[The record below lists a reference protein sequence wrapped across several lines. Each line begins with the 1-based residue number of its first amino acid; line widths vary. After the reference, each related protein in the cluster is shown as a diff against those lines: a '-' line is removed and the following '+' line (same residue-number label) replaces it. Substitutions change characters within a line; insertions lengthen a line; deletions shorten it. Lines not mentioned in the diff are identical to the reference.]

1 MHSEIEEIKAEIEY
15 LKRHFNAASKLIQM
29 LTEEV
34 TKLRCEQDFLKE
46 ELLKVYDKS
55 LWN

>member
-1 MHSEIEEIKAEIEY
+1 MHPEIEKIKAELDY
-15 LKRHFNAASKLIQM
+15 LKRHFSAASKLIQL
-29 LTEEV
+29 LTEEL
-34 TKLRCEQDFLKE
+34 TKLRCEQDFLKA

>member
-1 MHSEIEEIKAEIEY
+1 MGSEMEDLKAEIEY
-15 LKRHFNAASKLIQM
+15 LKRHLSAASKLIQM

-34 TKLRCEQDFLKE
+34 TKLKCDQEFIKSE
-46 ELLKVYDKS
+46 LKVYDKS

>member
-1 MHSEIEEIKAEIEY
+1 MHSEIEKIKAEIEY
-15 LKRHFNAASKLIQM
+15 LKRHLSAASKLTQM

>member
-1 MHSEIEEIKAEIEY
+1 MQSEIEEIKAEIDY
-15 LKRHFNAASKLIQM
+15 LKRHLSASSKLLQM

-34 TKLRCEQDFLKE
+34 TKLKCEQNFLRE

>member
-1 MHSEIEEIKAEIEY
+1 MHPEIEEIKAELDY
-15 LKRHFNAASKLIQM
+15 LKRHLGAASKLIQM

-34 TKLRCEQDFLKE
+34 TKLKCEQDFLKA

>member
-1 MHSEIEEIKAEIEY
+1 MQSEIEEIKSEIDY
-15 LKRHFNAASKLIQM
+15 LKRHLGAASKLIQL
-29 LTEEV
+29 LTEEL
-34 TKLRCEQDFLKE
+34 TKLRCEQDFLKA

>member
-1 MHSEIEEIKAEIEY
+1 MEELKSEIEY
-15 LKRHFNAASKLIQM
+15 LKRHLSAASKLIQM

-34 TKLRCEQDFLKE
+34 TKLKCEQDFLKE

>member
-1 MHSEIEEIKAEIEY
+1 MHPEIEEIKAELEY

>member
-1 MHSEIEEIKAEIEY
+1 MHSEIEEIKAELDY
-15 LKRHFNAASKLIQM
+15 LKRHLSSASKLIQL
-29 LTEEV
+29 LTEEL
-34 TKLRCEQDFLKE
+34 TKLKCEQDFLKE

>member
-1 MHSEIEEIKAEIEY
+1 MHPEIEEIKAEIEY

>member
-1 MHSEIEEIKAEIEY
+1 MGSEMEELKAEIEY
-15 LKRHFNAASKLIQM
+15 LKRHLSAASKLIQV

-34 TKLRCEQDFLKE
+34 TKLKCEQDFLKS